1 MSLIGEMLVRSGI
14 IGQAQLDE
22 ALQRQ
27 KEENRRLGEILIDLG
42 YISAKELIWLLS
54 EQANMPFVEVT
65 PDMLDSELMFRFPE
79 KLLRENNLLPLYQTP
94 DRIYVAVGDPTDTAA
109 LKKLKAYT
117 AKEVVASGAESGVIK
132 QILEKFFAAQT
143 PENILARD
151 DTDSTLLSV
160 LDNQAVMEFTDRSG
174 NVTRR
179 KVVVNIEIRVKG
191 QSGGGYE

>member
-14 IGQAQLDE
+14 IDQAQLDE

-27 KEENRRLGEILIDLG
+27 KKENRRLGEILIDLG
-42 YISAKELIWLLS
+42 YISAKKLIWLLS

-117 AKEVVASGAESGVIK
+117 TKEVMASGAESGIII
-132 QILEKFFAAQT
+132 QILEKFFAAHT
-143 PENILARD
+143 PENMLARD
-151 DTDSTLLSV
+151 DIDSTLLSV

-191 QSGGGYE
+191 QSGGGHE

>member
-14 IGQAQLDE
+14 IDQAQLDE

-27 KEENRRLGEILIDLG
+27 KKENRRLGEILIDLG
-42 YISAKELIWLLS
+42 YISAKKLIWLLS

-117 AKEVVASGAESGVIK
+117 TKEVMASGAESGIII
-132 QILEKFFAAQT
+132 QILEKFFAAHT
-143 PENILARD
+143 PENMLARD

-191 QSGGGYE
+191 QSGGGHE